1 MSYKPILCNPNPV
14 LESVMPVVRKSTHV
28 SIDWTKLKE
37 VARRYAGEELTVPD
51 WKAPVFPAETNR
63 DTIAFF
69 LLGNSINFAFSDFR
83 TGIKY
88 ETEYAGIPF
97 RGAFGMWAALK
108 RGIDEGVPLLDGRYL
123 ARISEPKLK
132 AILEGNILIPMF
144 EERLRIL
151 REAGEVLNQKY
162 NSHFARVV
170 QYSGNRAFDNGWGV
184 VERLV
189 ADFPSFV
196 DQSYYGN
203 NFVIFNK
210 RAQLAV
216 GMIQGRFLSEGVELF
231 PSSDIDSLTV
241 FADYE
246 LPRILNAMG
255 VLKYTEALSSRINEG
270 RTIGKGSQEEIEIR
284 ANTVFAATLLQDKI
298 NGIRIE
304 DVNAL
309 NIDYKLWSEG
319 KNFKDSKHHLTET
332 TAY

>member
-1 MSYKPILCNPNPV
+1 M
-14 LESVMPVVRKSTHV
+14 VRKSTHV

-151 REAGEVLNQKY
+151 RRRARCLIRNTIHTLRGLSNILETEHLIMVGALLSDWYQI
-162 NSHFARVV
+162 SFHFCR
-170 QYSGNRAFDNGWGV
+170 Q
-184 VERLV
+184 EPL
-189 ADFPSFV
+189 
-196 DQSYYGN
+196 YGN

-284 ANTVFAATLLQDKI
+284 
-298 NGIRIE
+298 
-304 DVNAL
+304 
-309 NIDYKLWSEG
+309 
-319 KNFKDSKHHLTET
+319 
-332 TAY
+332 

>member
-1 MSYKPILCNPNPV
+1 MSHKLISRNPNPV
-14 LESVMPVVRKSTHV
+14 LESVMPVVKKSTHV
-28 SIDWTKLKE
+28 SIDWAKLKE
-37 VARRYAGEELTVPD
+37 VARKYAGEELIVPD
-51 WKAPVFPAETNR
+51 WRAPVFPAETNR
-63 DTIAFF
+63 DTLAFF

-108 RGIDEGVPLLDGRYL
+108 RGIDGGVPLLDGRYL
-123 ARISEPKLK
+123 ERVSGVELK
-132 AILEGNILIPMF
+132 TLFEGNILIPMF
-144 EERLRIL
+144 EERLKIL
-151 REAGEVLNQKY
+151 REVGRVLNQKY

-170 QYSGNRAFDNGWGV
+170 EYSGNRAFDGGRGV
-184 VERLV
+184 VERLL
-189 ADFPSFV
+189 ADFPSFA
-196 DQSYYGN
+196 DRYQYGN
-203 NFVIFNK
+203 NLVILNK

-231 PSSDIDSLTV
+231 PRSDIDLLTV

-246 LPRILNAMG
+246 LPRSLNAMG
-255 VLKYTEALSSRINEG
+255 ILKYTDALSGRINEG
-270 RTIGKGSQEEIEIR
+270 RTIGKGSLEEIEIR
-284 ANTVFAATLLQDKI
+284 ANTVFAAKLLQDEI
-298 NGIRIE
+298 NGIRKE

-319 KNFKDSKHHLTET
+319 KNFKDAKHHLTET